1 MQLIIYLMLLNLTKY
16 INEKNLVTKLLGI
29 VVLGL
34 ILVGNA

>member
-1 MQLIIYLMLLNLTKY
+1 MQLIICPMLLNLIKY
-16 INEKNLVTKLLGI
+16 IYEKNLVTKLLGI